1 MCSCTQ
7 NIFSLHAGMKKV
19 KGGIV
24 GISQDY
30 NAVKKWAM
38 TVNLRVAV
46 HANFK
51 DICKKQEK
59 RKEKQ
64 LSRITTRKSK
74 LKNIITGSV
83 VGSKHLNDIL
93 GARVKGKEHL
103 YYFINERFFEEK
115 ISF

>member
-51 DICKKQEK
+51 DICKKQET
-59 RKEKQ
+59 RKEKE

-74 LKNIITGSV
+74 LENIITGSV
-83 VGSKHLNDIL
+83 VIGSKRLNDIL
-93 GARVKGKEHL
+93 EARAKGKEHL
-103 YYFINERFFEEK
+103 HYFINE
-115 ISF
+115 